1 MPEFHFNLPVLT
13 EWRTAGEEDV
23 EDDTEAPAVHLAGV
37 DPLPQAQFPA
47 VLLTGLNYGATDVW
61 GPGHG
66 PNNPAPVHTSLLLK
80 VTSSLTLGMW
90 E

>member
-13 EWRTAGEEDV
+13 EWRTAEEEDI

-47 VLLTGLNYGATDVW
+47 VLLTGLQNLGSDV
-61 GPGHG
+61 
-66 PNNPAPVHTSLLLK
+66 
-80 VTSSLTLGMW
+80 LGCSA
-90 E
+90 EI